1 MAVERG
7 GNSVAAWR
15 TCRLCLDPSGL
26 FARTSG
32 GRGNSVAALRV
43 CRLWLASSRR
53 LEQTSKGRGESKP
66 GKLGFSFYKLC
77 TTTECQHSLRAVEW
91 VAIAPSPQKNQVNL
105 F

>member
-1 MAVERG
+1 MAAR
-7 GNSVAAWR
+7 R
-15 TCRLCLDPSGL
+15 TCRLCLAPSGL
-26 FARTSG
+26 FQWTSG
-32 GRGNSVAALRV
+32 GRGNYVAALRV
-43 CRLWLASSRR
+43 CRLCLASSRR
-53 LEQTSKGRGESKP
+53 LERTSKGRRKSKP